1 MLDGGGARLRSG
13 KLRTVVIALCSVLCL
28 LAITS
33 SLLLFYISRVFFHP
47 QAFADRVAASLAEPG
62 VSALVATRITD
73 SLIQQRP
80 NLVAFRPIILGTTE
94 SLISSAPFRAVVRR
108 AAKAAHRTMIS
119 QMGKDI
125 SLSVGDASVI
135 LQSALSNTPKLA
147 EKIPARVTTLLGS
160 SNEAPG
166 GRIIV
171 RLVRFAHNLRI
182 GAFALLV
189 FGIIIGGTA
198 FVFVVDRRRFLL
210 RLGIALAIIALI
222 LRLAVRFGGKF
233 LAIFAKDDMVGG
245 AIAGLWHAF
254 LSGFMTWAL
263 ILAAIGLMIAA
274 GVTSLFSRVE
284 LLEIGTAIRNWFMK
298 THKGMSIR
306 LLRGFILLTIG
317 IVFAMFPSVV
327 MTVLAMLVGAIVFF
341 IGMRE
346 IFSVILHAIPQH
358 KTVQAT
364 EESGGISVGRIAA
377 ITLVAMLI
385 ATPGIYY
392 LVTAGTTPPPQ
403 IINTCNGYRELCNR
417 KFNEVVIPATHNSM
431 SAADIPDWM
440 FAEQEKRIPEQLQD
454 GIRGFLID
462 AHYGMPA
469 GKHVKTLLEDEAAA
483 RKKYEEVLGK
493 EGVDA
498 AMRIRDR
505 LVGAEKGKRDVYLCH
520 GFCELGADP
529 LIPMLRQIRDFLVMN
544 PNEVITFVIQDE
556 AVTPKDIEKC
566 FVESGLIDF
575 VYRGDVKPPWPTLRK
590 MILADERVI
599 VFAENNSAG
608 VPWYHQAYNFMQ
620 ETPYKFHK
628 PDEMSCREN
637 RGTAT
642 ASLFL
647 INNWIETAP
656 APKPSNAQIVNA
668 YDFLLKRAQLCRQ
681 ERHMLPN
688 ILAVDFYKTGDLIK
702 VVETL
707 NGIKKS

>member
-1 MLDGGGARLRSG
+1 
-13 KLRTVVIALCSVLCL
+13 
-28 LAITS
+28 
-33 SLLLFYISRVFFHP
+33 
-47 QAFADRVAASLAEPG
+47 
-62 VSALVATRITD
+62 
-73 SLIQQRP
+73 
-80 NLVAFRPIILGTTE
+80 
-94 SLISSAPFRAVVRR
+94 
-108 AAKAAHRTMIS
+108 MIS

-135 LQSALSNTPKLA
+135 LQSALSSTPKLA

-171 RLVRFAHNLRI
+171 RLVRFAHNMRI
-182 GAFALLV
+182 GAVALLI
-189 FGIIIGGTA
+189 FGIIMGGTA
-198 FVFVVDRRRFLL
+198 FILVIDRRRFLL
-210 RLGIALAIIALI
+210 RMGIALAIIALV
-222 LRLAVRFGGKF
+222 LRLSVRFGGIF
-233 LAIFAKDDMVGG
+233 LALFAKDELIGG
-245 AIAGLWHAF
+245 AVAGLWHAF
-254 LSGFMTWAL
+254 LSGFMIWAL
-263 ILAAIGLMIAA
+263 ILGAIGLVLAA
-274 GVTSLFSRVE
+274 GVTSLFGRVE
-284 LLEIGTAIRNWFMK
+284 FLAIGNAIRNWFVETQK
-298 THKGMSIR
+298 RTSIR
-306 LLRGFILLTIG
+306 LLRGFILIILG

-327 MTVLAMLVGAIVFF
+327 MNVLAMLVGAIAFF

-358 KTVQAT
+358 KSVQET
-364 EESGGISVGRIAA
+364 EDSGGISVGRIAA
-377 ITLVAMLI
+377 VTLVALLI
-385 ATPGIYY
+385 ASAGIYY
-392 LVTAGTTPPPQ
+392 LMTSGTTAPPQ
-403 IINTCNGYRELCNR
+403 IITTCNGYRELCNR

-469 GKHVKTLLEDEAAA
+469 GKYVKTLLDDEQAA

-505 LVGAEKGKRDVYLCH
+505 LVGEEKGKRDVYLCH

-529 LIPMLRQIRDFLVMN
+529 LIPVLRKVRDFLVMN

-590 MILADERVI
+590 MITSDERVI

-608 VPWYHQAYNFMQ
+608 VPWYHQAYDFMQ

-628 PDEMSCREN
+628 PDEMSCSAN
-637 RGTAT
+637 RGTT
-642 ASLFL
+642 SASLFL

-668 YDFLLKRAQLCRQ
+668 YDFLLKRAQQCER

-688 ILAVDFYKTGDLIK
+688 ILAVDFYRTGDLIK

-707 NGIKKS
+707 NRIGKSSS

>member
-1 MLDGGGARLRSG
+1 MGGA
-13 KLRTVVIALCSVLCL
+13 
-28 LAITS
+28 
-33 SLLLFYISRVFFHP
+33 
-47 QAFADRVAASLAEPG
+47 AFA
-62 VSALVATRITD
+62 
-73 SLIQQRP
+73 
-80 NLVAFRPIILGTTE
+80 
-94 SLISSAPFRAVVRR
+94 
-108 AAKAAHRTMIS
+108 
-119 QMGKDI
+119 
-125 SLSVGDASVI
+125 
-135 LQSALSNTPKLA
+135 
-147 EKIPARVTTLLGS
+147 
-160 SNEAPG
+160 
-166 GRIIV
+166 
-171 RLVRFAHNLRI
+171 
-182 GAFALLV
+182 
-189 FGIIIGGTA
+189 
-198 FVFVVDRRRFLL
+198 FVMDRRRFLL
-210 RLGIALAIIALI
+210 RMGIALAVIALI
-222 LRLAVRFGGKF
+222 LRLSVRFGGSF
-233 LAIFAKDDMVGG
+233 LSMFAKDEMIGG

-263 ILAAIGLMIAA
+263 ILGAIGLVLAA

-284 LLEIGTAIRNWFMK
+284 LLAIGNAIRNWFVE
-298 THKGMSIR
+298 THKRMSIR
-306 LLRGFILLTIG
+306 LLRGFILLILG
-317 IVFAMFPSVV
+317 IIFAMFPSVV

-346 IFSVILHAIPQH
+346 IFGVILLVIPQS
-358 KTVQAT
+358 KTEQAA
-364 EESGGISVGRIAA
+364 EHSRRISVGRIAA
-377 ITLVAMLI
+377 VTLVALLI
-385 ATPGIYY
+385 VTAAIYY
-392 LVTAGTTPPPQ
+392 LMTAGTTAPLQ
-403 IINTCNGYRELCNR
+403 IITTCNGYRELCNR

-431 SAADIPDWM
+431 SAADIPNWM

-469 GKHVKTLLEDEAAA
+469 GKYVKTLLDDEAAA

-505 LVGAEKGKRDVYLCH
+505 LVGEKKGKRDVYLCH

-529 LIPMLRQIRDFLVMN
+529 LMPMLRQVRDFLVMN

-566 FVESGLIDF
+566 FMESGLVDF
-575 VYRGDVKPPWPTLRK
+575 VYHGEVKPPWPTLRK
-590 MILADERVI
+590 MISTDERVI

-608 VPWYHQAYNFMQ
+608 VPWYHQAYDFMQ
-620 ETPYKFHK
+620 ETPYKFHN
-628 PDEMSCREN
+628 PDEMSCRSN
-637 RGTAT
+637 RGTGS

-668 YDFLLKRAQLCRQ
+668 YDFLLKRAQECQR

-688 ILAVDFYKTGDLIK
+688 LLAVDFYKTGDLFK

-707 NGIKKS
+707 NRIGKASS

>member
-1 MLDGGGARLRSG
+1 LRSS
-13 KLRTVVIALCSVLCL
+13 KLRTVATALCSVFCL
-28 LAITS
+28 LAITC
-33 SLLLFYISRVFFHP
+33 SLILFYVSRVLFYP
-47 QAFADRVAASLAEPG
+47 QAFADRVSASLAEPG

-73 SLIQQRP
+73 SLIQQRR
-80 NLVAFRPIILGTTE
+80 NLVAFRPIILATTE
-94 SLISSAPFRAVVRR
+94 SLISSAPFRAVVQR

-125 SLSVGDASVI
+125 SLSVGDVSVI
-135 LQSALSNTPKLA
+135 LQSALASTPKLA

-171 RLVRFAHNLRI
+171 RLVRFAHNMRI
-182 GAFALLV
+182 GAVALLI
-189 FGIIIGGTA
+189 FGIIMGGAAFA
-198 FVFVVDRRRFLL
+198 FVMDRRRFLL
-210 RLGIALAIIALI
+210 RMGIALAVIALI
-222 LRLAVRFGGKF
+222 LRLSVRFGGSF
-233 LAIFAKDDMVGG
+233 LSMFAKDEMIGG

-263 ILAAIGLMIAA
+263 ILGAIGLVLAA

-284 LLEIGTAIRNWFMK
+284 LLAIGNAIRNWFVE
-298 THKGMSIR
+298 THKRMSIR
-306 LLRGFILLTIG
+306 LLRGFILLILG
-317 IVFAMFPSVV
+317 IIFAMFPSVV

-346 IFSVILHAIPQH
+346 IFGVILLVIPQS
-358 KTVQAT
+358 KTEQAA
-364 EESGGISVGRIAA
+364 EHSRRISVGRIAA
-377 ITLVAMLI
+377 VTLVALLI
-385 ATPGIYY
+385 VTAAIYY
-392 LVTAGTTPPPQ
+392 LMTAGTTAPLQ
-403 IINTCNGYRELCNR
+403 IITTCNGYRELCNR

-469 GKHVKTLLEDEAAA
+469 GKYVKTLLDDEAAA

-505 LVGAEKGKRDVYLCH
+505 LVGEKKGKRDVYLCH

-529 LIPMLRQIRDFLVMN
+529 LMPMLRQVRDFLVMN

-566 FVESGLIDF
+566 FMESGLVDF

-590 MILADERVI
+590 MISTDERVI

-608 VPWYHQAYNFMQ
+608 VPWYHQAYDFMQ
-620 ETPYKFHK
+620 ETPYKFHN
-628 PDEMSCREN
+628 PDEMSCRSN
-637 RGTAT
+637 RGTGS

-668 YDFLLKRAQLCRQ
+668 YDFLLKRAQECER

-688 ILAVDFYKTGDLIK
+688 LLAVDFYKTGDLFK

-707 NGIKKS
+707 NRIGKASS

>member
-1 MLDGGGARLRSG
+1 
-13 KLRTVVIALCSVLCL
+13 
-28 LAITS
+28 
-33 SLLLFYISRVFFHP
+33 LFYVSRVLFYP
-47 QAFADRVAASLAEPG
+47 QAFADRVSASLAEPG

-73 SLIQQRP
+73 SLIQQRR

-94 SLISSAPFRAVVRR
+94 SLISSAPFRAVVQR

-125 SLSVGDASVI
+125 SLSVGDVSVI
-135 LQSALSNTPKLA
+135 LQSALASTPKLA

-171 RLVRFAHNLRI
+171 RLVRFAHNMRI
-182 GAFALLV
+182 GAVALLI
-189 FGIIIGGTA
+189 FGIIMGGAAFA
-198 FVFVVDRRRFLL
+198 FVMDRRRFLL
-210 RLGIALAIIALI
+210 RMGIALAVIALI
-222 LRLAVRFGGKF
+222 LRLSVRFGGSF
-233 LAIFAKDDMVGG
+233 LSMFAKDEMIGG

-263 ILAAIGLMIAA
+263 ILGAIGLVLAA

-284 LLEIGTAIRNWFMK
+284 LLAIGNAIRNWFVE
-298 THKGMSIR
+298 THKRMSIR
-306 LLRGFILLTIG
+306 LLRGFILLILG
-317 IVFAMFPSVV
+317 IIFAMFPSVV

-346 IFSVILHAIPQH
+346 IFGVILLVIPQS
-358 KTVQAT
+358 KTEQAA
-364 EESGGISVGRIAA
+364 EHSRRISVGRIAA
-377 ITLVAMLI
+377 VTLVALLI
-385 ATPGIYY
+385 VTAAIYY
-392 LVTAGTTPPPQ
+392 LMTAGTTAPLQ
-403 IINTCNGYRELCNR
+403 IITTCNGYRELCNR

-431 SAADIPDWM
+431 SAADIPNWM

-469 GKHVKTLLEDEAAA
+469 GKYVKTLLDDEAAA

-505 LVGAEKGKRDVYLCH
+505 LVGEKKGKRDVYLCH

-529 LIPMLRQIRDFLVMN
+529 LMPMLRQVRDFLVMN

-566 FVESGLIDF
+566 FMESGLVDF
-575 VYRGDVKPPWPTLRK
+575 VYHGEVKPPWPTLRK
-590 MILADERVI
+590 MISTDERVI

-608 VPWYHQAYNFMQ
+608 VPWYHQAYDFMQ
-620 ETPYKFHK
+620 ETPYKFHN
-628 PDEMSCREN
+628 PEEMSCLSN
-637 RGTAT
+637 RGTGS

-668 YDFLLKRAQLCRQ
+668 YDFLLKRAQECER

-688 ILAVDFYKTGDLIK
+688 LLAVDFYKTGDLFK

-707 NGIKKS
+707 NRIGKASS

>member
-1 MLDGGGARLRSG
+1 MPAT
-13 KLRTVVIALCSVLCL
+13 KLRTVLTALCSVLCL
-28 LAITS
+28 LAITC
-33 SLLLFYISRVFFHP
+33 SLLLFYISRALFHP
-47 QAFADRVAASLAEPG
+47 QAFADRVSASLAEPG

-73 SLIQQRP
+73 SLIQQRR

-94 SLISSAPFRAVVRR
+94 SLISSAPFRAVVQR

-135 LQSALSNTPKLA
+135 LQSALSSTPKLA
-147 EKIPARVTTLLGS
+147 EKIPARVKTMLGN

-171 RLVRFAHNLRI
+171 RLVRFAHNMRI
-182 GAFALLV
+182 GAVALLV
-189 FGIIIGGTA
+189 FGIIMGGTA
-198 FVFVVDRRRFLL
+198 FVFVIDRRRFLL
-210 RLGIALAIIALI
+210 RMGIALAIIALV
-222 LRLAVRFGGKF
+222 LRLSVRFGGTI
-233 LAIFAKDDMVGG
+233 LALFAKDELVGG

-263 ILAAIGLMIAA
+263 ILGAIGLVLAA

-284 LLEIGTAIRNWFMK
+284 LLEIGNSIRNWFVE
-298 THKGMSIR
+298 THKRTSIR
-306 LLRGFILLTIG
+306 LLRGSILLFFG
-317 IVFAMFPSVV
+317 IIFAMFPSVV

-346 IFSVILHAIPQH
+346 IFSVILNVIPQS
-358 KTVQAT
+358 KTEQAP
-364 EESGGISVGRIAA
+364 EDGGGISVGRIAA
-377 ITLVAMLI
+377 VTLVALLI
-385 ATPGIYY
+385 ATAGIYY
-392 LVTAGTTPPPQ
+392 LMTSGTTAPTQ
-403 IINTCNGYRELCNR
+403 IVTICNGYRELCNR

-431 SAADIPDWM
+431 SAADIPNWM

-469 GKHVKTLLEDEAAA
+469 GKYVKTLLDDEVAA

-505 LVGAEKGKRDVYLCH
+505 LVGDENGKRNVYLCH

-529 LIPMLRQIRDFLVMN
+529 LIPILRQVRDFLVMN

-556 AVTPKDIEKC
+556 AVTPKDIERC
-566 FVESGLIDF
+566 FMESGLIDF

-590 MILADERVI
+590 MISTDQRVI
-599 VFAENNSAG
+599 VFAENNSSG
-608 VPWYHQAYNFMQ
+608 VPWYHQAYDFMQ

-628 PDEMSCREN
+628 PDEMSCRAN
-637 RGTAT
+637 RGTAS

-668 YDFLLKRAQLCRQ
+668 YDFLLKRAQQCQQ

-688 ILAVDFYKTGDLIK
+688 ILAVDFYGTGDLFK

-707 NGIKKS
+707 NGLRKGSS

>member
-1 MLDGGGARLRSG
+1 M
-13 KLRTVVIALCSVLCL
+13 

-33 SLLLFYISRVFFHP
+33 SLLLFYISRVLFHP
-47 QAFADRVAASLAEPG
+47 QAFADRVSASLAEPG

-73 SLIQQRP
+73 SLIQQRR

-94 SLISSAPFRAVVRR
+94 SLISSAPFRAVVQR

-135 LQSALSNTPKLA
+135 LQSALSSTPKLA
-147 EKIPARVTTLLGS
+147 EKIPAGVTTLLGS

-171 RLVRFAHNLRI
+171 KLVRFAHNVRI
-182 GAFALLV
+182 GAVALLV
-189 FGIIIGGTA
+189 FGILMGGAA
-198 FVFVVDRRRFLL
+198 FILVTDRRRFLL
-210 RLGIALAIIALI
+210 RMGIALAIIALI
-222 LRLAVRFGGKF
+222 LRLSVRFGGSV
-233 LAIFAKDDMVGG
+233 LALFAKNEMVGA

-263 ILAAIGLMIAA
+263 ILGAIGLVLAA
-274 GVTSLFSRVE
+274 GVTSLFSSVE
-284 LLEIGTAIRNWFMK
+284 LLEIGKAVRNWFVE
-298 THKGMSIR
+298 THKRTSIR
-306 LLRGFILLTIG
+306 LLRGFILLILG
-317 IVFAMFPSVV
+317 IIFAIFPSVV
-327 MTVLAMLVGAIVFF
+327 MTILAMLVGAIVFF

-346 IFSVILHAIPQH
+346 IFSVVLNAIPQSN
-358 KTVQAT
+358 T
-364 EESGGISVGRIAA
+364 EQVAEDGGGISVGRIGAV
-377 ITLVAMLI
+377 TLVALLI
-385 ATPGIYY
+385 AIAGIYY
-392 LVTAGTTPPPQ
+392 LMTGGITAPPQ
-403 IINTCNGYRELCNR
+403 IITTCNGYRELCNR

-431 SAADIPDWM
+431 SAADIPNWM

-462 AHYGMPA
+462 AHYGMTA
-469 GKHVKTLLEDEAAA
+469 GKYVKTLLDDEVAA

-505 LVGAEKGKRDVYLCH
+505 LVGEEKGKRDVYLCH

-529 LIPMLRQIRDFLVMN
+529 FIPMLREVRNFLVMN

-590 MILADERVI
+590 MISTDERVI

-608 VPWYHQAYNFMQ
+608 VSWYHQAYDFMQ

-628 PDEMSCREN
+628 PDEMSCSAN
-637 RGTAT
+637 RGTAS

-668 YDFLLKRAQLCRQ
+668 YDFLLKRAQQCQQ

-688 ILAVDFYKTGDLIK
+688 LLAVDFYRTGDLFK
-702 VVETL
+702 VVEVL
-707 NGIKKS
+707 NGIKKASS